1 MPRTLC
7 PTPLRRSRSLLHGLL
22 LAALSTTPAWATNP
36 PPPVAPAFHFA
47 QPMQGIGIYTSKI
60 VASTVV
66 ATVDE
71 GGKHGDRRRPISFAN
86 NGTQDIAIADLQQNQ
101 VVIKQGNAAGTA
113 FTDYTVLA
121 LYDTLTNMAVGDVNG
136 DGRPDL
142 VVCAAGYVQ
151 VLINTSNL
159 TTHAISFAN
168 PVLYQAKDPSNNQI
182 NLVSVALV
190 SVDTAE
196 GTGGTQ
202 DIVAGAT
209 RDIVGDPDNPGGYL
223 CRFTNLGNAS
233 GGFTPSPAIYQT
245 PHSADLIAVGD
256 LDNDGYT
263 DIVVGAI
270 LGQAQRFDVIKNIAS
285 GGHRSI
291 DPSVSAPVGYI
302 QFDMVNLAVGDLDA
316 DGGRDVITLNGTL
329 NQDPNNGNTAS
340 SNVALWHNKN
350 NGTGAL
356 DNYGSLALK
365 TNLPTGSGVTGNLA
379 IGDLNADGT
388 VSEVAVADGLDEK
401 VSLLTFDPFLQGLNQ
416 SISSTT
422 CKVTTVTAGV
432 LARAVDL
439 GDLNHD
445 FGMDLVVANSETT
458 TPGNY
463 FLNTKAGVDDGGG
476 AVPDPIPDG
485 NVVTFGSIV
494 GTGLEGTDFTV
505 NLLRGKDSTGQVLV
519 YINFGGDAIQLVTGV
534 KNADYSVTYPAPGAP
549 VVFPDT
555 TGPEAHLQQI
565 KIHTIK
571 NTVAEA
577 AKALYLSFG
586 SPVGDA
592 TTGAVTSVSVELI
605 DGKPLVLAAPAVLT
619 VVPTSIVKLP
629 AVQLAALK
637 LKQVGRTNSNWN
649 FSITEAFPKGVLHA
663 AVKLQYA
670 MQDNPAESDW
680 HDLANFTAK
689 GNLWSA
695 VIQQM
700 PLATKITFRTVGS
713 ADGYR
718 PVIGKTSAAYAIQQG
733 PLLQM
738 SAGINT
744 AYTPG
749 YYNKSTNIVATAA
762 EDTIKYRFEVKNAQ
776 VATGAT
782 ANHVLL
788 TVKIPTHTTYLPNGA
803 SNPSIVPKPTTVKGA
818 KAMQWDLGSLQQ
830 TTDPLGTTFVEMQ
843 VKVDKATTINKA
855 SPLKAL
861 GVQISEDLY
870 SLTSDEAAPVSGPP
884 AALYAVIHGPIELAV
899 SRPGAQSTVQGGD
912 VIDYELQASN
922 TSGTPVLNG
931 KVRSRIPAGTVLSQV
946 YDRDANGNST
956 TQPLP
961 NPGALTNPA
970 VVYVVLKNASFLNF
984 KFTKGM
990 TFDPVVLSLGDSL
1003 IKSLIDRG
1011 YIAQEIEWS
1020 IPSIGAHTTITL
1032 KYQVRVVY
1040 DLGQDSAAQKT
1051 IVNDD
1056 FDFTIGSGTSLISA
1070 LYGKDPDPG
1079 PLTSTFDPSEPD
1091 NLPELRLKKSA
1102 DGSENLANPNF
1113 RGNGMQYIAGIG
1125 DVVTCIP
1132 SNGVDYLLT
1141 YRNKGL
1147 AAAHNVVIHDVIP
1160 EGMSLR
1166 GFFEMTADGKKL
1178 PPNSAST
1185 MYAEQFT
1192 YYDIN
1197 GNRIPVN
1204 DPGNNEANMAK
1215 VRSMDIRLGVL
1226 QNYATLPPNTTGVI
1240 RYTCQPTIAPTA
1252 VASYPDGSKT
1262 GPGEIHSFGGY
1273 LADQGVNGKLQG
1285 FFITSSDLN
1294 TPADGAPED
1303 LVVRVLGD
1311 ISWGQPQYVRHF
1323 VNAIPGSL
1331 FHFDIPFSQNGDVTA
1346 PASHVD
1352 FTVPQGAT
1360 LVSNNTN
1367 YTGVYFPKPNGDAN
1381 GIPLL
1386 NVTQSPVAGGS
1397 RVTVPLSDMPGH
1409 TEGTVRVW
1417 FQVNGPALDPVL
1429 KANGGAVYPK
1439 DIAFGPAS
1447 IVRTP
1452 GIHTVAA
1459 AVKPT
1464 QSGTGGN
1471 PTIAK
1476 DASAPHLTLQRT
1488 APYTVP
1494 RNGSFTYVINFANT
1508 GQTAATNVTIGMQIP
1523 YFTRSK
1529 TVDTADNGYLAIPG
1543 LPDGNGNPRTIIAP
1557 NAEHYKHTDRT
1568 DANII
1573 KASGAGYDKVF
1584 WHFASIPPSTSG
1596 RVTLTVVVAPGIAD
1610 RAVQDHS
1617 LYISA
1622 DNASSVV
1629 ISPNPLSTWV
1639 LGDKKFQDV
1648 KALIL
1653 ARFCAELGMTMDAK
1667 LESALSSYEDKLGP
1681 DSRVAASSALDQL
1694 KIGAI
1699 SIAPVGND
1707 RFIVTAPNVV
1717 SNDGHSFIEVTG
1729 GAVVSNDGHSLIAQ
1743 GAGNAITLHANG
1755 LAVMTASAA
1764 LDNAPTL
1771 LSNKQASVI
1780 AAGGGNL
1787 ISQDGGGKCGLL
1799 SNHPGGGFT
1808 AITSDLTGLI
1818 AAGAG
1823 NIISDNS
1830 AGLIAGVGAL
1840 ISNDGAGLISNDGA
1854 GLISN
1859 DGAGLISND
1868 GAGLVGNAGGT
1879 LNVSSVG
1886 NNFSNN
1892 GVGFV
1897 GQDAVKTLGPNG
1909 AALKQ

>member
-1 MPRTLC
+1 
-7 PTPLRRSRSLLHGLL
+7 
-22 LAALSTTPAWATNP
+22 
-36 PPPVAPAFHFA
+36 VFHFA
-47 QPMQGIGIYTSKI
+47 QPLQGIGIYTSKI
-60 VASTVV
+60 VASTGV

-71 GGKHGDRRRPISFAN
+71 GGKHVDRRRPISFAN

-101 VVIKQGNAAGTA
+101 VVIKQGNTAGTA
-113 FTDYTVLA
+113 FTDYNILA
-121 LYDTLTNMAVGDVNG
+121 SLDSLSDMVVGDVNA
-136 DGRPDL
+136 DGLPDL
-142 VVCAAGYVQ
+142 VVIAGGYVQ

-159 TTHAISFAN
+159 TTHAVSFAM
-168 PVLYQAKDPSNNQI
+168 PVLYEAKDQADVHVAD
-182 NLVSVALV
+182 LLSVALV

-196 GTGGTQ
+196 GTGGKM
-202 DIVAGAT
+202 DIVAGAKV
-209 RDIVGDPDNPGGYL
+209 DHAGDPTHPTGYL
-223 CRFTNLGNAS
+223 FRFTNLGNAA
-233 GGFTPSPAIYQT
+233 GGFTPHPAIYPT
-245 PHSADLIAVGD
+245 PHAVTKIAVGD
-256 LDNDGYT
+256 LNNDGFT
-263 DIVVGAI
+263 DIVVAAAGDHDTV
-270 LGQAQRFDVIKNIAS
+270 GQAQRFDVIKNVAS
-285 GGHRSI
+285 GGLRSI
-291 DPSVSAPVGYI
+291 DPALSTPEGYI
-302 QFDMVNLAVGDLDA
+302 QFDMLNLAVGDIDA
-316 DGGRDVITLNGTL
+316 DGGRDVVVLNGTL
-329 NQDPNNGNTAS
+329 TQDPNTGNTAS
-340 SNVALWHNKN
+340 SSVALWHNKN
-350 NGTGAL
+350 DGTGAL
-356 DNYGSLALK
+356 ENYSSLALK

-401 VSLLTFDPFLQGLNQ
+401 VSILTFDPFLQGLNH

-432 LARAVDL
+432 LAQAVDI

-476 AVPDPIPDG
+476 AVSDPIPDG

-519 YINFGGDAIQLVTGV
+519 YINFGGDAVQLVTGV
-534 KNADYSVTYPAPGAP
+534 KNADYSLTYPTAGAP

-555 TGPEAHLQQI
+555 AGPEAHLQQI

-577 AKALYLSFG
+577 SKTLFLSFG
-586 SPVGDA
+586 SPLGDA
-592 TTGAVTSVSVELI
+592 ITGPSNSASVELI
-605 DGKPLVLAAPAVLT
+605 DGKPLVLAAPGVLT
-619 VVPTSIVKLP
+619 ITPTSIVKLP

-637 LKQVGRTNSNWN
+637 LKQVARTNSNWT
-649 FSITEAFPKGVLHA
+649 FSVTEAFPKAVLHA
-663 AVKLQYA
+663 AVKLQYTTH
-670 MQDNPAESDW
+670 DNPVEADW
-680 HDLANFTAK
+680 QDLANLTAK
-689 GNLWSA
+689 GNVWSTI
-695 VIQQM
+695 IQQM

-713 ADGYR
+713 ADGYK
-718 PVIGKTSAAYAIQQG
+718 PVVGKTSAAYAIQNG

-749 YYNKSTNIVATAA
+749 FYNKSTNIVATAA
-762 EDTIKYRFEVKNAQ
+762 EDTIKYRFEIKNAQ

-788 TVKIPTHTTYLPNGA
+788 TAKIPTHTTYFNGVV
-803 SNPSIVPKPTTVKGA
+803 SNQSITAKMTTVKGA
-818 KAMQWDLGSLQQ
+818 KAIQWDLGSLPQ
-830 TTDPLGTTFVEMQ
+830 TTDPLGTTYVELQ
-843 VKVDKATTINKA
+843 VKVDKAATINKA
-855 SPLKAL
+855 NPLKAL
-861 GVQISEDLY
+861 GVQIAEDLFT
-870 SLTSDEAAPVSGPP
+870 LTSDEAAPVSGPP

-899 SRPGAQSTVQGGD
+899 SRPGTQSAVQGGD
-912 VIDYELQASN
+912 VIDYELVASN
-922 TSGTPVLNG
+922 TSGAAVTNG

-946 YDRDANGNST
+946 YFPDADGNSSVNV
-956 TQPLP
+956 LP

-990 TFDPVVLSLGDSL
+990 KFDPALLGDTL
-1003 IKSLIDRG
+1003 LKSLLDRG
-1011 YIAQEIEWS
+1011 YIAQEIEWF
-1020 IPSIGAHTTITL
+1020 IPTIAANSHVTL
-1032 KYQVRVVY
+1032 KYQVRVIY
-1040 DLGQDSAAQKT
+1040 DLGKDSAGQQT

-1102 DGSENLANPNF
+1102 DGGLALSNPDF
-1113 RGNGMQYIAGIG
+1113 HGNGMQYIAGIG
-1125 DVVTCIP
+1125 DVVTCLP
-1132 SNGVDYLLT
+1132 ANGVDYLLT

-1147 AAAHNVVIHDVIP
+1147 AAAHNVTIHDVIP
-1160 EGMSLR
+1160 VGLELR

-1178 PPNSAST
+1178 PANSPPT

-1192 YYDIN
+1192 FYDLN
-1197 GNRIPVN
+1197 GLPIPAV
-1204 DPGNNEANMAK
+1204 DPLSNASNMKK
-1215 VRSMDIRLGVL
+1215 VRSMDIRLGAL
-1226 QNYATLPPNTTGVI
+1226 QNYATLPANTTGVI
-1240 RYTCQPTIAPTA
+1240 RYTCQPIITPAT
-1252 VASYPDGSKT
+1252 VTTYSDGSKT

-1273 LADQGVNGKLQG
+1273 LASEGVNGKLQG

-1311 ISWGQPQYVRHF
+1311 ISWGLPQYARHF
-1323 VNAIPGSL
+1323 INAIPGSI
-1331 FHFDIPFSQNGDVTA
+1331 FHFDIPFAQNGDVTA
-1346 PASHVD
+1346 PAAHVD

-1360 LVSNNTN
+1360 FLDNQTFNNQTYYPGIFFAQPTDANDKGIQLLHSTQSAVTGGTRVSVPIGDMLGHV
-1367 YTGVYFPKPNGDAN
+1367 TGV
-1381 GIPLL
+1381 
-1386 NVTQSPVAGGS
+1386 
-1397 RVTVPLSDMPGH
+1397 
-1409 TEGTVRVW
+1409 VRVW
-1417 FQVNGPALDPVL
+1417 FQVNSVQVNGTATLDPVL

-1439 DIAFGPAS
+1439 DIAFGPVS

-1464 QSGTGGN
+1464 QSSTAGN

-1523 YFTRSK
+1523 FFTHSK
-1529 TVDTADNGYLAIPG
+1529 SVDTADNGYLALPG
-1543 LPDGNGNPRTIIAP
+1543 LPDSNGNPRTIITP

-1573 KASGAGYDKVF
+1573 KQSGAGYDKVF
-1584 WHFASIPPSTSG
+1584 WHFASVPPNTTG
-1596 RVTLTVVVAPGIAD
+1596 RVTLTVVVAPGFGD
-1610 RAVQDHS
+1610 KAVSDHS

-1622 DNASSVV
+1622 DNAPSVV

-1653 ARFCAELGMTMDAK
+1653 ARFCSELGMTMNAK
-1667 LESALSSYEDKLGP
+1667 LESALSAYEDKLGP

-1694 KIGAI
+1694 KIGSI
-1699 SIAPVGND
+1699 SIAPIGND
-1707 RFIVTAPNVV
+1707 RFIVTAPADVV
-1717 SNDGHSFIEVTG
+1717 SNDGHSLIEVTG

-1743 GAGNAITLHANG
+1743 GAGSAITLHANG
-1755 LAVMTASAA
+1755 LAVMNASAV
-1764 LDNAPTL
+1764 LDGAADL
-1771 LSNKQASVI
+1771 LANKQASLI

-1787 ISQDGGGKCGLL
+1787 ISQDGGGKCGLV
-1799 SNHPGGGFT
+1799 SNHPGGGLT
-1808 AITSDLTGLI
+1808 LIGSDLTGLI

-1830 AGLIAGVGAL
+1830 AGIIAGVGA
-1840 ISNDGAGLISNDGA
+1840 LISNDGA

-1879 LNVSSVG
+1879 LTVDSIG

-1897 GQDAVKTLGPNG
+1897 GQEAVKTLGPNG